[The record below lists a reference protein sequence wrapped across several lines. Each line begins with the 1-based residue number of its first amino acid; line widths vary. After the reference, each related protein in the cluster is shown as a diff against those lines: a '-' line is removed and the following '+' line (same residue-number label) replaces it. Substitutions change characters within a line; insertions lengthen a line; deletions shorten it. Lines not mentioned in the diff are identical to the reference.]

1 MPGFFIR
8 RFGLCAELPV
18 DIMNKSFVRLRTKGN
33 LIKVYSV
40 SNIGRPKPRIKNIFT
55 IQQADS
61 LMKPSSASLIKKSPG
76 FGLGL
81 RPVHYPDFLKKQQPV
96 EWLEII
102 SENYMVQG
110 GLPLDHLNKI
120 MAKYPLAMH
129 GVSLSIGS
137 TDGLD
142 MAYLK
147 ELKTLAQHVQPL
159 WISDH
164 LCWTGVQ
171 GRNTHDLLPLPY
183 SEEALKL
190 VVQHVS
196 QVQEM
201 LGQRI
206 LLENVSSYLN
216 YKSSD
221 MSEWAFLREVSTQ
234 ADCLLLLDVNNI
246 YVSSINHGFSAK
258 EFLNHLPV
266 ERVQQIHLAGHSDHD
281 EYIVDTHDQPVA
293 EPVWD
298 LYRYTCEHFG
308 EVATMIERDDNIPE
322 LDVLLTEL
330 ERARNI
336 AAETLEVNKV
346 AA

>member
-1 MPGFFIR
+1 MKS
-8 RFGLCAELPV
+8 LP
-18 DIMNKSFVRLRTKGN
+18 T
-33 LIKVYSV
+33 
-40 SNIGRPKPRIKNIFT
+40 
-55 IQQADS
+55 S
-61 LMKPSSASLIKKSPG
+61 LTKKSPG

-81 RPVHYPDFLKKQQPV
+81 RPVHYPDFLNKAQPV
-96 EWLEII
+96 DWLEII
-102 SENYMVQG
+102 SENYMVKG

-142 MAYLK
+142 KDYLK
-147 ELKTLAQHVQPL
+147 ELKLLADHVQPM

-171 GRNTHDLLPLPY
+171 GRNAHDLLPLPY

-190 VVQHVS
+190 VVKHVS

-201 LGQRI
+201 LGRRI
-206 LLENVSSYLN
+206 LLENVSSYLD
-216 YKSSD
+216 YQSSE
-221 MSEWAFLREVSTQ
+221 MSEWVFLKEVCEQ

-246 YVSSINHGFSAK
+246 YVSSINHDFSATA
-258 EFLNHLPV
+258 FLDHLPI
-266 ERVQQIHLAGHSDHD
+266 ERVQQIHLAGHNDHGD
-281 EYIVDTHDQPVA
+281 YIVDTHDHPVA

-298 LYRYTCEHFG
+298 LYRYTCKRFG
-308 EVATMIERDDNIPE
+308 EVATMIERDGNIPVLGE
-322 LDVLLTEL
+322 LIAEL
-330 ERARNI
+330 ERARRI
-336 AAETLEVNKV
+336 ATEVLNVQKV

>member
-1 MPGFFIR
+1 
-8 RFGLCAELPV
+8 
-18 DIMNKSFVRLRTKGN
+18 
-33 LIKVYSV
+33 
-40 SNIGRPKPRIKNIFT
+40 
-55 IQQADS
+55 
-61 LMKPSSASLIKKSPG
+61 MKPSPASLTKKSPG

-81 RPVHYPDFLKKQQPV
+81 RPVHYADFLQKQQPV

-110 GLPLDHLNKI
+110 GLPLDHLNRI

-142 MAYLK
+142 KAYLK
-147 ELKTLAQHVQPL
+147 ELKALADHVQPM

-164 LCWTGVQ
+164 LCWTGVH
-171 GRNTHDLLPLPY
+171 GRNAHDLLPLPY

-190 VVQHVS
+190 VVEHVG
-196 QVQEM
+196 QVQDI
-201 LGQRI
+201 LGRRM
-206 LLENVSSYLN
+206 LLENVSSYLD
-216 YKSSD
+216 YRSSE
-221 MSEWAFLREVSTQ
+221 MSEWVFLREVAER

-246 YVSSINHGFSAK
+246 YVSSINHGFSAH

-266 ERVQQIHLAGHSDHD
+266 ERVQQIHLAGHSDHGD
-281 EYIVDTHDQPVA
+281 YIVDTHDHPIA

-308 EVATMIERDDNIPE
+308 DVATMIERDDNIPE
-322 LDVLLTEL
+322 LGELLSEL
-330 ERARNI
+330 ARARSI
-336 AAETLEVNKV
+336 AAEVLDVQKV